1 MPMWI
6 HDFYKIENSLAE
18 PLTTDLYKW
27 VLYIIIWLNLRY
39 AGLVGVYDSILNA
52 GTIIGLHTLNYIMLI
67 HIHYSY
73 PYVKCKCLTC
83 MILFFPIEFNFCIVK
98 TCVSYVVIITSA
110 FINSWYFNNWL
121 RLSKWEIVG
130 FYGLTL
136 VNN

>member
-1 MPMWI
+1 M
-6 HDFYKIENSLAE
+6 AE

-27 VLYIIIWLNLRY
+27 VLYLIIIWLSLWY
-39 AGLVGVYDSILNA
+39 AGLVGVCDSILNDSILNA

-67 HIHYSY
+67 HIHY

-83 MILFFPIEFNFCIVK
+83 MILFFPIGFNFCIVK